1 MSHTIRVVTV
11 DDQQPFREAARAL
24 VGGTPGFELVGESED
39 GEAALHLVQEAD
51 PDMVILDVRMPGMD
65 GIEVA
70 DRLKAEDR
78 SRVIVLVS
86 SADLRPL
93 SDLAWSCGA
102 DALVRKHWLT
112 PHLLRGLWAAHRRR

>member
-1 MSHTIRVVTV
+1 MRQTIRVVTV
-11 DDQQPFREAARAL
+11 DDQRPFRDAARAL

-39 GEAALHLVQEAD
+39 GEGALRLVHDAD
-51 PDMVILDVRMPGMD
+51 PDMVLVDVRMPGMD

-70 DRLKAEDR
+70 GRLAAEDPT
-78 SRVIVLVS
+78 RVIVLVS

-93 SDLAWSCGA
+93 SGLAWSSGA
-102 DALVRKHWLT
+102 AALVRKHWLT